1 MPNSQQRLLLF
12 VGSYADAANSG
23 VYVYELDQ
31 SNEKF
36 HRLHEVSGLKNPTF
50 LNVDAEKKKLYSIS
64 ENTDADGGRVGEVVS
79 FSIDTDSG
87 SLTEENRISSIK
99 PSTCHIQR
107 DFNNKYLIVS
117 GYHGG
122 NVGLIKLDEQ
132 GQLIQ
137 LTDEKQHEGHGPN
150 AERQDRAHTHSAQ
163 FSPDN
168 RFALV
173 ADLGIDEIIVYRL
186 DTEGDQ
192 LVRQG
197 EGKTAPGAGPRHVA
211 FHPNGQYLYSI
222 NEVDSTITLFD
233 YVKESGSLTSRQTVP
248 TLPEDYK
255 GENTTAEIVISRDGR
270 FLYGSNR
277 GHDSIVQYAI
287 DQNDGTLTFVERL
300 STEGGHPRH
309 FALTPGGDFLIAANR
324 DSDHL
329 VLFRVNSDTGRL
341 QFTGHTAEVS
351 KPVCI
356 QPVIF

>member
-12 VGSYADAANSG
+12 VGSYAEAANSG
-23 VYVYELDQ
+23 IYVYELDR
-31 SNEKF
+31 SRKELR
-36 HRLHEVSGLKNPTF
+36 RLDEVAGLKNPTF
-50 LNVDAEKKKLYSIS
+50 INVDVENNKLYSIS
-64 ENTDADGGRVGEVVS
+64 ETTDADGGRVGEVVS
-79 FSIDTDSG
+79 FSINAQSG
-87 SLTEENRISSIK
+87 YLTEEKRIPSIK

-122 NVGLIKLDEQ
+122 NVGLVTLDEE
-132 GQLIQ
+132 GQLIE
-137 LTDEKQHEGHGPN
+137 LVDEKQHEGHGPN
-150 AERQDRAHTHSAQ
+150 TERQDRAHTHSAQ

-168 RFALV
+168 RFVLV
-173 ADLGIDEIIVYRL
+173 ADLGIDEIIVYKL
-186 DTEGDQ
+186 DTESDQ

-197 EGKTAPGAGPRHVA
+197 EGRTAPGAGPRHVA

-222 NEVDSTITLFD
+222 NEVDSTLTLFD
-233 YVKESGSLTSRQTVP
+233 YDAESGSLTSKQTVP
-248 TLPEDYK
+248 TLPEDFK
-255 GENTTAEIVISRDGR
+255 GENTTAEIAISKDGR

-309 FALTPGGDFLIAANR
+309 FTLTPDGDFLIVANR
-324 DSDHL
+324 DSDNL
-329 VLFRVNSDTGRL
+329 VLFVVDPDTGKL
-341 QFTGHTAEVS
+341 QFTGHTAAVS

-356 QPVIF
+356 QPMWF